1 MYICQTGIKGRLV
14 CKVRATTYFVH
25 GGNRHKEDKLRV
37 ERVKTRVVDQ
47 AVGTGRTRQ
56 VEWWQVVWWMI
67 TQKAGGG
74 KNG

>member
-1 MYICQTGIKGRLV
+1 M

-37 ERVKTRVVDQ
+37 ERVKARVVDQ

-56 VEWWQVVWWMI
+56 VE
-67 TQKAGGG
+67 
-74 KNG
+74 